1 MATLYAPKVE
11 AVLKRLFAAT
21 VIQEAAPLGLPA
33 GFSFA
38 TASPQDR
45 ADAMAGVYMPVSAR
59 GGNLLYSLV
68 RATRPQTVVEF
79 GTSFGISTIYL
90 ASAVADNGTGHVFG
104 TELSSTKVGA
114 ARLNLAS
121 AGLAD
126 LATILPGDALQTLRD
141 LGGPIGLVLL
151 DGWKDMNLPL
161 LKLLEPRLTDG
172 ALVIGDDI
180 DLASM
185 TDYLNYVRNPMNG
198 YVSVA
203 FPVDDGM
210 EISCR
215 ATHCIEA
222 AGSAVRRSA
231 PLAL

>member
-1 MATLYAPKVE
+1 M
-11 AVLKRLFAAT
+11 
-21 VIQEAAPLGLPA
+21 
-33 GFSFA
+33 
-38 TASPQDR
+38 
-45 ADAMAGVYMPVSAR
+45 
-59 GGNLLYSLV
+59 
-68 RATRPQTVVEF
+68 
-79 GTSFGISTIYL
+79 
-90 ASAVADNGTGHVFG
+90 
-104 TELSSTKVGA
+104 
-114 ARLNLAS
+114 AS